1 MKAGNLDNGISVPV
15 ESSNL
20 LEAELLFP
28 PPPPPDFFQE
38 FNSLLFW
45 RSHEGFYKF
54 LWTIHFMAQSLQAQY
69 GKVILTSNLF

>member
-20 LEAELLFP
+20 FEAELL
-28 PPPPPDFFQE
+28 PPPPDFFQE
-38 FNSLLFW
+38 FNNLLFW

-54 LWTIHFMAQSLQAQY
+54 LWTIHFMAQSLQA
-69 GKVILTSNLF
+69 